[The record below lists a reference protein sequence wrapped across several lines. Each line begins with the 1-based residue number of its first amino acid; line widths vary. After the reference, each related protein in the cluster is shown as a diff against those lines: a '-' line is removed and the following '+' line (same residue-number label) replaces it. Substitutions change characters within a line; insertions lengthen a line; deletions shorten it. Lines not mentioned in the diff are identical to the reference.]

1 MSTPTASNQ
10 TPQQPGSAS
19 KKAAGHVTT
28 PSHLG
33 LASPAPRSI
42 PSPAATR
49 KDHAGKTPVNHPTA
63 SSTGSKTLGSTPMV
77 RNLSQTGMSSSP
89 GTHNA
94 SFGTP
99 GALAGLGVDLGSGTP
114 GQLSSLLAGGA
125 AMLPTMS
132 DLGLSSRSG
141 KKNEDEER
149 RDKMRRALKGIGR
162 RKGRVSEDGIRRI
175 GRRLGLDIDLDTET
189 PEEDKKRKAGD
200 RPILIAGSKLL
211 IELDLKQHVPQRVD
225 VMIEGDGTDLGD
237 FATPAG
243 EVLINDLKAPDGIQ
257 LHSDL
262 DRFARNVN
270 RLSRLD
276 QLCKMGKVN
285 CFRAIHGLYKN
296 LSRLYELETKAVK
309 TRLGGDTEN
318 LDAMASDEVLRK
330 RSGKPTIHAREQVG
344 LALEYWASAKPPAT
358 EHDGMDIDNA
368 EASQSASET
377 QSDVYRL
384 QIEAEN
390 WPAPMH
396 TAIRISDAWLPETF
410 DIPDP
415 ESGESLPW
423 QNPPPTYVTETAS
436 EGPGNVMAVDGTQQ
450 VPDVRFVAKL
460 EPPVVLPW
468 NMVNVLSE
476 AGVDFPPIGQ
486 IPDFYDALLNLD
498 TLSLTAR
505 IEPIEAEQTVLSL
518 RDGKESDVTHHY
530 VLDVSKPDH
539 GYKLE
544 KVYFSHPRQLVGML
558 PVLRQWAHLG
568 CLIHNCF
575 GNKQTNTPKD
585 QPLVNGVNADLT
597 NGYTN
602 GLHNDSMDID
612 DTNDPAQDKVL
623 VNVGLSILPQP
634 TLSVTFPD
642 STSSKV
648 GNTIFQIMPNAS
660 LAVTSFDGMDET
672 DAAHDPD
679 GSQVQKAK
687 RIATALEVC
696 GDLGVW
702 IEWMRQRG

>member
-1 MSTPTASNQ
+1 M
-10 TPQQPGSAS
+10 
-19 KKAAGHVTT
+19 
-28 PSHLG
+28 
-33 LASPAPRSI
+33 
-42 PSPAATR
+42 
-49 KDHAGKTPVNHPTA
+49 VN
-63 SSTGSKTLGSTPMV
+63 S
-77 RNLSQTGMSSSP
+77 LSQTGMSSSP
-89 GTHNA
+89 GALIA

-99 GALAGLGVDLGSGTP
+99 SALAGLGVDLGSGTP

-149 RDKMRRALKGIGR
+149 RDRMRRALKSIGK

-200 RPILIAGSKLL
+200 RPIGIAGSKLL
-211 IELDLKQHVPQRVD
+211 IELDMKHHVPQRVD
-225 VMIEGDGTDLGD
+225 VMIEGDGTDLD
-237 FATPAG
+237 EFATPAG
-243 EVLINDLKAPDGIQ
+243 EVLINDLKVPDGIQ

-262 DRFARNVN
+262 NRFARNLN

-276 QLCKMGKVN
+276 QLCKTGKVN

-296 LSRLYELETKAVK
+296 LRKLHELETEAVK
-309 TRLGGDTEN
+309 TRLGDVEN
-318 LDAMASDEVLRK
+318 ADAVASDEVWRK
-330 RSGKPTIHAREQVG
+330 RSGKPTIHARERVG
-344 LALEYWASAKPPAT
+344 LALEYWAPARTSTT
-358 EHDGMDIDNA
+358 EDDGMDIDGA
-368 EASQSASET
+368 DASQSAVDT
-377 QSDVYRL
+377 QADVYRL
-384 QIEAEN
+384 QIEAES

-423 QNPPPTYVTETAS
+423 QDPPPTYVTETAS
-436 EGPGNVMAVDGTQQ
+436 DGQGNVMAVDGTQQ

-460 EPPVVLPW
+460 DPPVVLPW

-476 AGVDFPPIGQ
+476 AGVDLPPIGQ
-486 IPDFYDALLNLD
+486 IPDYYDALLNVE
-498 TLSLTAR
+498 TLSLTGR
-505 IEPIEAEQTVLSL
+505 IEPIEAEQSVLSV
-518 RDGKESDVTHHY
+518 RDGQERDVTHHY

-544 KVYFSHPRQLVGML
+544 KVYFSHPRQLVSML
-558 PVLRQWAHLG
+558 PILRQWAQVG
-568 CLIHNCF
+568 CLINSCF
-575 GNKQTNTPKD
+575 NKQPTNTPRAE
-585 QPLVNGVNADLT
+585 PSSNGVNANFA
-597 NGYTN
+597 NGHAN
-602 GLHNDSMDID
+602 GTHNDSMDID
-612 DTNDPAQDKVL
+612 ENDELAQHKVL
-623 VNVGLSILPQP
+623 VNIGMSVLPQP

-648 GNTIFQIMPNAS
+648 GNTVFQIMPNAS
-660 LAVTSFDGMDET
+660 LAVTSFDGMEEINE
-672 DAAHDPD
+672 AHDPD
-679 GSQVQKAK
+679 GSQLQKAK
-687 RIATALEVC
+687 RLATALEVC

>member
-10 TPQQPGSAS
+10 TPQQPGSGS

-33 LASPAPRSI
+33 LASPAPRSV

-49 KDHAGKTPVNHPTA
+49 KDHAGKTPINHPTA

-77 RNLSQTGMSSSP
+77 PNLSQTGMSSSP
-89 GTHNA
+89 GAHNA

-99 GALAGLGVDLGSGTP
+99 SALAGLGVDLGSGTP

-141 KKNEDEER
+141 KRNEDEER
-149 RDKMRRALKGIGR
+149 RDRMRRALKSIGR

-175 GRRLGLDIDLDTET
+175 GRRLGLDIDLDTES
-189 PEEDKKRKAGD
+189 PEDEKKRKAGN
-200 RPILIAGSKLL
+200 RPIVIAGSKLL

-225 VMIEGDGTDLGD
+225 VMIIGDGEDLGD

-243 EVLINDLKAPDGIQ
+243 EVLVNDLKVPDGIQ

-262 DRFARNVN
+262 DRFARNLN

-276 QLCKMGKVN
+276 QICKTGKVN

-296 LSRLYELETKAVK
+296 LRKLYELETEAVK
-309 TRLGGDTEN
+309 TRIGGNIEN
-318 LDAMASDEVLRK
+318 KDSMVSDEVLRK
-330 RSGKPTIHAREQVG
+330 RSGKPTIHARERLG
-344 LALEYWASAKPPAT
+344 LALEYWASAKASAT
-358 EHDGMDIDNA
+358 DDDGMEIDGA
-368 EASQSASET
+368 DTSQSAADT

-384 QIEAEN
+384 QIEAES

-410 DIPDP
+410 DVPDP
-415 ESGESLPW
+415 ETGESLPW
-423 QNPPPTYVTETAS
+423 QDPPPTYMTETS
-436 EGPGNVMAVDGTQQ
+436 SDGQQVNVMAVDGTQQ

-476 AGVDFPPIGQ
+476 AGVDLPPIGQ
-486 IPDFYDALLNLD
+486 IPDYYDALLHVE
-498 TLSLTAR
+498 TLSLTGR
-505 IEPIEAEQTVLSL
+505 TESIEAEQSVLSV
-518 RDGKESDVTHHY
+518 RDGKEKDVTHHY

-544 KVYFSHPRQLVGML
+544 KVYFSHPRQLVSML
-558 PVLRQWAHLG
+558 PILRQWAQVG
-568 CLIHNCF
+568 CLIQSCF
-575 GNKQTNTPKD
+575 GNKHNDMDKA
-585 QPLVNGVNADLT
+585 QPSAEGVIANGH
-597 NGYTN
+597 TN
-602 GLHNDSMDID
+602 GLHKDSMDID
-612 DTNDPAQDKVL
+612 GTNELAGDNVL
-623 VNVGLSILPQP
+623 VNIGLSILPQP

-642 STSSKV
+642 STSSNV
-648 GNTIFQIMPNAS
+648 SNTIFQIMPNAS
-660 LAVTSFDGMDET
+660 LAVTSFDGMDEI
-672 DAAHDPD
+672 DEAHDPD
-679 GSQVQKAK
+679 GSQLQRAK
-687 RIATALEVC
+687 RLATALDVC

-702 IEWMRQRG
+702 IEWMRRKD